1 MIVRL
6 PPLLGSPM
14 RHDGCDVMLMFLAYA
29 VRKSSAAKHNKRVA
43 EVHANTVREG
53 LG

>member
-1 MIVRL
+1 
-6 PPLLGSPM
+6 M